1 MTAGDNEQIHATC
14 VAIGGEGIVLRGPS
28 GSGKSDLAIRLI
40 GRGARLIADDRVDL
54 SLAGGRLHAAA
65 PANLFGMIEVRG
77 LGILRLPAAP
87 AAPVAL
93 ICDLVDEAAIER
105 LPETRTETLLGHGV
119 TAVSLAPFHASAV
132 TKVQLALGLATGAI
146 MRVDDAT

>member
-1 MTAGDNEQIHATC
+1 MTGDPHEQIHATC

-28 GSGKSDLAIRLI
+28 GSGKSDLALRLI
-40 GRGARLIADDRVDL
+40 GAGARLVADDRVDL
-54 SLAGGRLHAAA
+54 SLAGDRLHAAA
-65 PANLFGMIEVRG
+65 PENLFGMIEVRG

-93 ICDLVDEAAIER
+93 VCDLVTAGEIER
-105 LPETRTETLLGHGV
+105 LPEPREVSLLGRTV
-119 TAVSLAPFHASAV
+119 CAVSLTPFQASAD
-132 TKVQLALGLATGAI
+132 TKVQLALGLATSAI